1 MNPSNG
7 GIRMTAKSTNA
18 IIEQFPLGFLHGR
31 LILNDQDVPQD
42 LIIIKVNKAL
52 EVMVHQTSKQLIGT
66 SARRILLHYD
76 VQDEDLFTKVSNV
89 ALYGGSDS
97 FDLFFPDHGRNL
109 SVTLYSPVRYE
120 VCLILTDITASITH
134 FSDSDVFFQI
144 SPDLLSISTVDG
156 QYIKVNPAWKKILG
170 YDPVEIVGKLSLDF
184 LHPEDRFSAQQAEL
198 PQDAQQ
204 QFLNFSNR
212 FRHQDG
218 SYRVIEWN
226 CRKNH
231 SRIYSIGRD
240 ITERNQREEKIE
252 YLSFHD
258 VLTGLY
264 NRRFLE
270 EEAKRMDVPR
280 NLPFTVIM
288 GDVNRL
294 KLVNDAF
301 GHEKGDEL
309 IKLAAESIKTSC
321 RPEDLI
327 ARWGGDEFILFLP
340 KTSGDDAQKV
350 IDRIHATCATKT
362 VNSIGVSIA
371 FGYATKNDPSDTL
384 TAKLREAEDA
394 MYKSKAKEGERSRRD
409 IIDVIAATLYSKI
422 PFEEQHAKRV
432 SFLCRQMATSLG
444 FGKEDIQKMA
454 LAGLLHDIGKVA
466 ISADILTKKS
476 PLTIA
481 EWQQLK
487 THTEIGAKV
496 VGNGDS
502 MSEIGQA
509 ILHHHERYDGSG
521 YPKGIAWDNIPL
533 AARIITIADSYDTMI
548 SQHDYKPAKSRQE
561 AIDELRKNSGTQFDP
576 KLAYLFIEAILGE
589 QKNHD

>member
-1 MNPSNG
+1 
-7 GIRMTAKSTNA
+7 MTVKSYDSL
-18 IIEQFPLGFLHGR
+18 IDQFPLGFLHVR
-31 LILNDQDVPQD
+31 LVLDEQGIPSD
-42 LIIIKVNKAL
+42 LVIQKVNKTL
-52 EVMVHQTSKQLIGT
+52 EELTQLTSRQLVGT
-66 SARRILLHYD
+66 SARKVPIRYD
-76 VQDEDLFTKVSNV
+76 VQEKEIFAKVAHV
-89 ALYGGSDS
+89 ALHGGFDS
-97 FDLFFPDHGRNL
+97 VDLFFLDQGRHFSISL
-109 SVTLYSPVRYE
+109 FSPVLYD
-120 VCLILTDITASITH
+120 VYLLFTDITASITH

-144 SPDLLSISTVDG
+144 SPDLLSILTIDG
-156 QYIKVNPAWKKILG
+156 RYLKVNPAWKKILG
-170 YDPVEIVGKLSLDF
+170 YDPSEIEGKLDTYF
-184 LHPEDRFSAQQAEL
+184 LHPEDHCNAQLEKL
-198 PQDAQQ
+198 PQDTQQ
-204 QFLNFSNR
+204 HFLNFSNR

-218 SYRVIEWN
+218 TYRVIEWN

-231 SRIYSIGRD
+231 SRIYAVGRD
-240 ITERNQREEKIE
+240 ITERNLREAQIE

-270 EEAKRMDVPR
+270 EEAKRLDVPR

-309 IKLAAESIKTSC
+309 IKLAAESIKSSC

-327 ARWGGDEFILFLP
+327 ARWGGDEFIVFLP
-340 KTSGDDAQKV
+340 KTSNEDAQKV
-350 IDRIHATCATKT
+350 IDRIHATCATRT
-362 VNSIGVSIA
+362 VNSITVSIA
-371 FGYATKNDPSDTL
+371 FGSATKTNQNETL
-384 TAKLREAEDA
+384 TTKFREAEDA

-432 SFLCRQMATSLG
+432 SFLCQQMALNLG
-444 FGKEDIQKMA
+444 FQKEDVQKLA

-466 ISADILTKKS
+466 ISTDILTKKT
-476 PLTIA
+476 PLTQA
-481 EWQQLK
+481 EWQQLR

-496 VGNGDS
+496 VGNGDT

-521 YPKGIAWDNIPL
+521 YPKGIAWDEIPM
-533 AARIITIADSYDTMI
+533 AARIITIADSYDSMI
-548 SQHDYKPAKSRQE
+548 TQNEYKNAKSRDE
-561 AIDELRKNSGTQFDP
+561 AILELRQNSGTQFDP
-576 KLAYLFIEAILGE
+576 KLTELFINAVLGE
-589 QKNHD
+589 HSNKPNH

>member
-1 MNPSNG
+1 M
-7 GIRMTAKSTNA
+7 AA
-18 IIEQFPLGFLHGR
+18 
-31 LILNDQDVPQD
+31 LIL
-42 LIIIKVNKAL
+42 LI
-52 EVMVHQTSKQLIGT
+52 
-66 SARRILLHYD
+66 
-76 VQDEDLFTKVSNV
+76 F
-89 ALYGGSDS
+89 
-97 FDLFFPDHGRNL
+97 FFPDHGRNL

-589 QKNHD
+589 QIKQD